1 MARTI
6 ADAAALL
13 TALAGSDGRDAA
25 TTGAHVEV
33 DYTAFVDPDGLRGG
47 RIGVARNL
55 AGFNDR
61 VDRLFEVALS
71 AMRELGAEIVDP
83 ADIPHT
89 DELEDPELEVLLF
102 EFRADLEAYLG
113 SLGPPQ
119 SYRTLDDL
127 IAFNREHP
135 DVEMPFFGQELF
147 ERAVEKGPLTEPAYL
162 EALATCRRLSR
173 AEGIDAVMDQHQLD
187 ALVAPSN
194 APAWVIDHAN
204 GDHDVGGN
212 STPAAVA
219 GYPNVTVPM
228 GFGFDLPIGISF
240 LGRAWSE
247 GTLIRLACAFEHAT
261 DHRRPPVVGGVGAG
275 GLEPPTARLYGDIG
289 HLP

>member
-1 MARTI
+1 MARTV

-13 TALAGSDGRDAA
+13 TALAGTDERDAA
-25 TTGAHVEV
+25 TTGAHIEA
-33 DYTAFVDPDGLRGG
+33 DYAAFVDPDGLRGA

-61 VDRLFEVALS
+61 VDRLFEEAL
-71 AMRELGAEIVDP
+71 AALRELGAEIVDP
-83 ADIPHT
+83 AEIPHAA
-89 DELEDPELEVLLF
+89 ELEDPELEVLLF

-113 SLGPPQ
+113 GLGPAQPHQ
-119 SYRTLDDL
+119 TLADL
-127 IAFNREHP
+127 IAYNEEHA

-147 ERAVEKGPLTEPAYL
+147 EQAAAKGPLTEPVYL
-162 EALATCRRLSR
+162 EALETCRRLSR
-173 AEGIDAVMDQHQLD
+173 AEGIDAVMTEHRLD

-194 APAWVIDHAN
+194 APAWRIDHAN

-228 GFGFDLPIGISF
+228 GFAFDLPIGISF

-247 GTLIRLACAFEHAT
+247 GTLIRLASAFEHAT
-261 DHRRPPVVGGVGAG
+261 HHRRAPDLATGP
-275 GLEPPTARLYGDIG
+275 EPGQNLADA
-289 HLP
+289 